1 MTGLHDKI
9 ILITGASD
17 GIGRIAA
24 LELAKMGATILGV
37 GRNPDKSARVAE
49 ELRAINPASDML
61 VYDLSLMTQV
71 RALAAEID
79 ARLPRID
86 VLLNNAGAIFYTKW
100 VTAEGLENTFALNHL
115 APFLLTNLLLDKL
128 IASQARVVT
137 VSSAWHHNGVMN
149 FDDLMYERRAYSPWG
164 AYGQSKLANILFANE
179 LARRVAGTGVTS
191 NSLHPGFVYTSF
203 GSNQPSM
210 LAKAVSL
217 ASRVVGISAE
227 KGAATSVLLASSPE
241 VANVTGAYYSEGKR
255 ANPAKSALD
264 QSTAKRL
271 WELSERIVDL

>member
-1 MTGLHDKI
+1 MPDLYGKT

-24 LELAKMGATILGV
+24 LELAKMGATIVGV
-37 GRNPDKSARVAE
+37 GRNLEKSANVAKD
-49 ELRAINPASDML
+49 LRAISAASEVL

-71 RALAAEID
+71 RALAAELSV
-79 ARLPRID
+79 RLPRID
-86 VLLNNAGAIFYTKW
+86 VLLNNAGAIFYTKSI
-100 VTAEGLENTFALNHL
+100 TAEGMENTFALNHL
-115 APFLLTNLLLDKL
+115 APFLLTNLLLNTL

-137 VSSAWHHNGVMN
+137 VSSAWHHNGVIN
-149 FDDLMYERRAYSPWG
+149 FDDPMYERRAYSPWG

-227 KGAATSVLLASSPE
+227 KGAATSILLASSPD
-241 VANVTGAYYSEGKR
+241 VASVTGAYYSEGKR
-255 ANPAKSALD
+255 ATPAKAALD
-264 QSTAKRL
+264 QSAARRL
-271 WELSERIVDL
+271 WELSEKLIQL